1 LPALEAVLA
10 HVPDHDV
17 VWNLGDVV
25 DCGSTGRF
33 GSTTPGSNS
42 PSKVLYQCLQEKRR
56 TLGDFPGPIRRM
68 SELEM
73 CTFMVAVVTNKV
85 QVDGMSALPNN
96 VANITEI

>member
-1 LPALEAVLA
+1 
-10 HVPDHDV
+10 
-17 VWNLGDVV
+17 
-25 DCGSTGRF
+25 
-33 GSTTPGSNS
+33 
-42 PSKVLYQCLQEKRR
+42 
-56 TLGDFPGPIRRM
+56 M